1 MYRSRRSRSLNLGE
15 IVSLIG
21 DEADAD
27 QAIIEKHQKRHS
39 REVDEVIRSISTVSK
54 ARMCLVRQQL
64 AAHEFTS
71 VPPPKEK
78 PRPRDFRPRALQ
90 EQHRLERHQ
99 QHQQLTEPGT
109 SKGKPRRVEST
120 GLRPAYGGVER

>member
-27 QAIIEKHQKRHS
+27 QAIIEKNQKRHS

-71 VPPPKEK
+71 VLPPKEK
-78 PRPRDFRPRALQ
+78 PRPRDFRPRERSKSSIAL
-90 EQHRLERHQ
+90 
-99 QHQQLTEPGT
+99 
-109 SKGKPRRVEST
+109 KGISSINNSP
-120 GLRPAYGGVER
+120 RPAPAKEKPAGLSRR